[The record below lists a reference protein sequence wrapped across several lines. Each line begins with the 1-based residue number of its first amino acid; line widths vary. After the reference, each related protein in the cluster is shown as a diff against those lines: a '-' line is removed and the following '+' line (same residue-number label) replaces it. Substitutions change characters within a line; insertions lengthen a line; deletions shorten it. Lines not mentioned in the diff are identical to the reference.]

1 MQIERINKGEWG
13 KVRAFFDLR
22 TEEGL
27 VVKGFKIVEG
37 TNGPFVG
44 YPSRKNNDGEYN
56 DTVFAEADLKQEIT
70 QLAMDAYGSAVVQ
83 SPGAAAES
91 PAGGSAPAP
100 TDSPPPFGD
109 DDIPF

>member
-70 QLAMDAYGSAVVQ
+70 QLAMDAYGSDVMQ
-83 SPGAAAES
+83 SSGAAAGGS
-91 PAGGSAPAP
+91 PAPS
-100 TDSPPPFGD
+100 DSPPPFGD